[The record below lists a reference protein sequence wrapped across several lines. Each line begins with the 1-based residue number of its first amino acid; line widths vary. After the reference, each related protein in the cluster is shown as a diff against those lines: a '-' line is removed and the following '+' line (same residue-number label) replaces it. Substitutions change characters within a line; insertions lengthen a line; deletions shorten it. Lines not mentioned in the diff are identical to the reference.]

1 MTFEKRSAVIDRSG
15 CQRTSSVASC
25 SSSTLTIEYTL
36 SGRAAY
42 SSSTGMYG
50 GGTSNG
56 SPSTVSLDA

>member
-1 MTFEKRSAVIDRSG
+1 M
-15 CQRTSSVASC
+15 
-25 SSSTLTIEYTL
+25 L
-36 SGRAAY
+36 SGRASY